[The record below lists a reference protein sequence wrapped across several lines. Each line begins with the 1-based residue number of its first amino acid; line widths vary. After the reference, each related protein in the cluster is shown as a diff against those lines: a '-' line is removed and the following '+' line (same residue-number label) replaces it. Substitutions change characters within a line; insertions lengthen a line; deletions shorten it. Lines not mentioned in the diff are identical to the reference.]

1 MKKAVPSLTMEK
13 QKMAMNE
20 WENDDFYI
28 LQALCSELLVNL
40 FEDICFNIMKEAPV
54 LLKVKNIWTSL
65 KYKNN
70 DLSTIYMSTISL
82 MKLQNLRKR
91 KTHCH
96 MPNSIYSCI

>member
-28 LQALCSELLVNL
+28 LQALYSELLVNL

-54 LLKVKNIWTSL
+54 LLKVKNI
-65 KYKNN
+65 
-70 DLSTIYMSTISL
+70 
-82 MKLQNLRKR
+82 
-91 KTHCH
+91 
-96 MPNSIYSCI
+96 

>member
-20 WENDDFYI
+20 WENDGFYI
-28 LQALCSELLVNL
+28 LQASYSELLVNL
-40 FEDICFNIMKEAPV
+40 FEDTCFNIMKEAPV
-54 LLKVKNIWTSL
+54 LLKDKNIWTSL
-65 KYKNN
+65 KYINN

-91 KTHCH
+91 KKHCH
-96 MPNSIYSCI
+96 MPNSIYACI